1 MAPRDEPRVT
11 AWLDQQEQLV
21 AENIRKTG
29 VHITYV
35 IADPP
40 NRRSSIACTAGLFGI
55 GHPELMA
62 LGLDLDTA
70 SALLH
75 EVAARV
81 RRGSKL
87 IAGEV
92 LTFEAW
98 SHRVVIEESP
108 NPGEIVFTAN
118 LHYQRPAAASVR
130 VLQLTYDDKAGRFPW
145 DDRYE
150 VAPWIQPRPGSFD
163 AF

>member
-1 MAPRDEPRVT
+1 MALDDEPRVT
-11 AWLDQQEQLV
+11 AWLDQHEQLV
-21 AENIRKTG
+21 AENIRRTG

-35 IADPP
+35 MADPT
-40 NRRSSIACTAGLFGI
+40 RMQSSIAYTAGLFGI

-62 LGLDLDTA
+62 LGLDPGTA
-70 SALLH
+70 SSLLN

-81 RRGSKL
+81 RRGSIL

-108 NPGEIVFTAN
+108 NPGEIVFVAN
-118 LHYQRPAAASVR
+118 AHYQRPASASVR
-130 VLQLTYDDKAGRFPW
+130 VLQLTYDDEAGRFPW
-145 DDRYE
+145 DDGYE
-150 VAPWIQPRPGSFD
+150 VAAWIQPRPGGFT
-163 AF
+163 AL